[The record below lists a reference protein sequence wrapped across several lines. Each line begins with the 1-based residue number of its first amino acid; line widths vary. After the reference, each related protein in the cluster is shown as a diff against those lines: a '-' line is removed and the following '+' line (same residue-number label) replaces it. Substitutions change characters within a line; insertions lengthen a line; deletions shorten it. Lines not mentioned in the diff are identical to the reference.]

1 MRVLLYGDRI
11 SEDCSLIPSAEAE
24 ESEAARPADDGEM
37 TFL

>member
-1 MRVLLYGDRI
+1 MRVLDGDGIFEDRSLI
-11 SEDCSLIPSAEAE
+11 SEAEAE